1 MRDGSGSAR
10 LPTGLISFV
19 FVIGLT
25 FDCYDGKRG
34 AVEGQAVL
42 SADQQKAALP
52 SRPGLLDMLAHSF
65 FVGGYFVGPQFTMR
79 KFLTVCQPDFQ
90 AVCSSSEYYA
100 ASYLPEFDNFF
111 LFINPDMD
119 PVFL

>member
-1 MRDGSGSAR
+1 M
-10 LPTGLISFV
+10 FV
-19 FVIGLT
+19 LGLT
-25 FDCYDGKRG
+25 FDCYDGTRG

-90 AVCSSSEYYA
+90 AVLPVLIQRYFT
-100 ASYLPEFDNFF
+100 ASRILQ
-111 LFINPDMD
+111 
-119 PVFL
+119 VFYS

>member
-1 MRDGSGSAR
+1 MDPH
-10 LPTGLISFV
+10 PTAPDSDPDPQHCPLDSYFL

-90 AVCSSSEYYA
+90 VNAPVCGDFLASEH
-100 ASYLPEFDNFF
+100 LIRQFF
-111 LFINPDMD
+111 FS
-119 PVFL
+119 

>member
-1 MRDGSGSAR
+1 MDSDPTDPDPQHCLRDSY
-10 LPTGLISFV
+10 LCL

-90 AVCSSSEYYA
+90 ANAPNSVV
-100 ASYLPEFDNFF
+100 D
-111 LFINPDMD
+111 PD
-119 PVFL
+119 P